1 MLNNIINKRLL
12 KFGLSG
18 LFVTTLHIIL
28 VIGMVQILGIIST
41 YANAIAFMTATVIS
55 YLINTL
61 WSFSSRINKKNITRF
76 ILVSILIVPCLTFIL
91 HNFWTYRSAYDEF

>member
-1 MLNNIINKRLL
+1 
-12 KFGLSG
+12 
-18 LFVTTLHIIL
+18 
-28 VIGMVQILGIIST
+28 MVQILGIIST

-76 ILVSILIVPCLTFIL
+76 ILVSIFGSVISALCAGVATKLGQSYYYGLFYVVLIVPCLTFIL